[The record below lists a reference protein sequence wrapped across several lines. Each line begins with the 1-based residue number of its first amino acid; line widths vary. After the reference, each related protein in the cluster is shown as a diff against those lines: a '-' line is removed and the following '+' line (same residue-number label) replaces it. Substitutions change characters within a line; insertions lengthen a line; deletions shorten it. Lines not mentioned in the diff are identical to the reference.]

1 MLSSLLANRLRRAVT
16 IQHRSESGIFDIY
29 GSDIPQKGEVTTKGE
44 LQQRSREETDAAISR
59 TNWVLFLPAET
70 AIDTNDVVIV
80 DGEEFEVIGDP
91 WPAFNP
97 RTGQFEHVEV
107 SLRRTSGEE
116 PRAA

>member
-1 MLSSLLANRLRRAVT
+1 MLSSINSLFKRSVT

-29 GSDIPQKGEVTTKGE
+29 GSDIPTKGDYHTKGE
-44 LQQRSREETDAAISR
+44 LQQRAREETDAAISR
-59 TNWVLFLPAET
+59 TNWVLFLPGDT
-70 AIDTNDVVIV
+70 PIDTNDVVNI

-91 WPAFNP
+91 WHAFNP
-97 RTGQFEHVEV
+97 RTGVIEHVEA